1 MESVELRTAFIERL
15 GDNMLCTRYKRGFI
29 IEEEDA
35 KEIDDIQ
42 FQMTGGKETLLVVDI
57 LGIDNRVS
65 KDAKDFFTKKGKMLP
80 HTKGVAIVQEEDQS
94 NLKTSFLSN
103 WIKPIYP
110 TETFQSRKAAID
122 WLNKL

>member
-15 GDNMLCTRYKRGFI
+15 DDNMLCTRYKRGFI

-42 FQMTGGKETLLVVDI
+42 FQMAEGKETLLVVDI
-57 LGIDNRVS
+57 LDIKNRVS
-65 KDAKDFFTKKGKMLP
+65 KDAKNFFTKKGKMLP
-80 HTKGVAIVQEEDQS
+80 YTKAVAIVQAVNQS

-110 TETFQSRKAAID
+110 TQSFQTKKEAID
-122 WLNKL
+122 WLQGL

>member
-15 GDNMLCTRYKRGFI
+15 SDNMLCTRYKRGFI

-65 KDAKDFFTKKGKMLP
+65 KDAKEFFTKKGKMLP
-80 HTKGVAIVQEEDQS
+80 HTKGVAIVQAEDQS
-94 NLKTSFLSN
+94 NLTTSFLSN

-110 TETFQSRKAAID
+110 TESFQTKKEAIE
-122 WLNKL
+122 WLQKL

>member
-1 MESVELRTAFIERL
+1 MELVELRTAFIERL
-15 GDNMLCTRYKRGFI
+15 ADNMLCTRYKRGFI

-57 LGIDNRVS
+57 LGIKNRVS
-65 KDAKDFFTKKGKMLP
+65 KNAKEFFTKKGKMLP
-80 HTKGVAIVQEEDQS
+80 FTKGVGIVQEEDQS
-94 NLKTSFLSN
+94 NLTTSFLTN

-110 TETFQSRKAAID
+110 TKIFQTRKEAID
-122 WLNKL
+122 WLNGL